1 MLARVAVDI
10 PLPHLDRLFDYAID
24 ELVADQALPGTR
36 VRVRFAGRQRDG
48 YIIELTETT
57 EVAGRLATL
66 SKVVSSEPVL
76 SPAQIRLIRQVADH
90 YAGSFADVV
99 RLAVPPRHATTEKAA
114 QRSWP
119 APLLDTMP
127 TAGLLSYPDGQSF
140 LKSLAAAAPT
150 VDINDVYFRML
161 EPHEIKG
168 AMDFP
173 TAYLADLDAAQDMA
187 AGPFRPVQG
196 FGNWQRLSQT
206 FQGRSLTG
214 GRG

>member
-48 YIIELTETT
+48 YIVELTETT

-140 LKSLAAAAPT
+140 LK
-150 VDINDVYFRML
+150 
-161 EPHEIKG
+161 
-168 AMDFP
+168 
-173 TAYLADLDAAQDMA
+173 
-187 AGPFRPVQG
+187 
-196 FGNWQRLSQT
+196 
-206 FQGRSLTG
+206 
-214 GRG
+214 